1 MKITEEGEIIS
12 KSPSVFLGYYKNP
25 EATEKTLQ
33 DGWLYSGDKGFIDE
47 DGHLVV
53 FDRSKDVMILQDK
66 SIFAPQYLETRL
78 KFAPFIKDAWVIGHE
93 RPYITAVVCI
103 DYAVVGKWADDKK
116 INYTSYHE
124 LSQKPEVYDLVEKQ
138 IREANRSLK
147 KPAKVHKF
155 LNLYKE
161 FDADDE
167 ELTRTRKLR
176 RAFVEN
182 RYKMLVE
189 ALYQDTDSVHMDT
202 TITYEDGRVSQIKT
216 DLHIRKY
223 THRGGEVMQLFLQAL
238 ITGIM
243 MGGIYALVALG
254 WTLIYKCSG
263 VLNLAMGELT
273 LIGAYVSLTLYLWGI
288 PFLLALLLTIIIGF
302 ILGLITERL
311 FLDKLIGEPVLTV
324 IMVTVGLSFFFRGI
338 IVFIFGTD
346 TVIFDPPVFPMK
358 PIDFGGIIIGQVYL
372 WSFIAAIVLL
382 LVFVAFFQYTRW
394 GLSMQAT
401 ADDEMAA
408 LSLGVSARFVYA
420 IAWGIAFVAAGVGG
434 TLLSNI
440 NGLNISVGYLG
451 LLVLPAVVLGGLNSV
466 PGAIVGGII
475 IGVLQNLS
483 GTYLD
488 RFFPGGVKEIAP
500 FIFMVIILFY
510 KPFGLWGWER
520 IERV

>member
-1 MKITEEGEIIS
+1 
-12 KSPSVFLGYYKNP
+12 
-25 EATEKTLQ
+25 
-33 DGWLYSGDKGFIDE
+33 
-47 DGHLVV
+47 
-53 FDRSKDVMILQDK
+53 
-66 SIFAPQYLETRL
+66 
-78 KFAPFIKDAWVIGHE
+78 
-93 RPYITAVVCI
+93 
-103 DYAVVGKWADDKK
+103 
-116 INYTSYHE
+116 
-124 LSQKPEVYDLVEKQ
+124 
-138 IREANRSLK
+138 
-147 KPAKVHKF
+147 
-155 LNLYKE
+155 
-161 FDADDE
+161 
-167 ELTRTRKLR
+167 
-176 RAFVEN
+176 
-182 RYKMLVE
+182 
-189 ALYQDTDSVHMDT
+189 
-202 TITYEDGRVSQIKT
+202 
-216 DLHIRKY
+216 
-223 THRGGEVMQLFLQAL
+223 MQLFLQAL

-273 LIGAYVSLTLYLWGI
+273 LIGAYVSLTLYLWGV

-302 ILGLITERL
+302 VLGLITERL

-338 IVFIFGTD
+338 IAFIFGTD

-358 PIDFGGIIIGQVYL
+358 PIEIGGIIVGQVYI

-382 LVFVAFFQYTRW
+382 LGFVAFFQYTRW

-420 IAWGIAFVAAGVGG
+420 IAWGIAFVSAGVGG

-500 FIFMVIILFY
+500 FIFMVVILFY